1 MEKNT
6 LANIEEKIRADNNLT
21 IEKKSELLGLIEKP
35 KKEIS
40 GLSESN
46 AEHAESILGFMERT
60 THEATRKQKNQKL
73 FELSSNGLSASVEEF
88 EVSHPKLVEYV
99 NNIASMLANM
109 GI

>member
-1 MEKNT
+1 MEKKT
-6 LANIEEKIRADNNLT
+6 LDSIEEKIRTNNNLSE
-21 IEKKSELLGLIEKP
+21 EKKTELLGLIGKL
-35 KKEIS
+35 KEEIK

-73 FELSSNGLSASVEEF
+73 FDLSSNGLFASVEEF
-88 EVSHPKLVEYV
+88 EVSHPKLVQYV